1 MRTNYPLC
9 HLQPLEVDLRAPGQ
23 PLFRVPVDVLAAQ
36 AAYDALASIWHDL
49 EPHRSQVG
57 LMRRCHYKVYDAV
70 LDGRLF
76 DAQAIVAARMIARE
90 FHRTRPGLSQ
100 ALWTYA
106 AQAWKVRCLHF
117 DEPSWD
123 DLKALA
129 QKQPIPGA
137 AFVLDTSGS
146 DTKD

>member
-1 MRTNYPLC
+1 
-9 HLQPLEVDLRAPGQ
+9 
-23 PLFRVPVDVLAAQ
+23 
-36 AAYDALASIWHDL
+36 
-49 EPHRSQVG
+49 
-57 LMRRCHYKVYDAV
+57 MRRCHYKVYDAV

-100 ALWTYA
+100 AAWSYA
-106 AQAWKVRCLHF
+106 AQARKVRCLHF
-117 DEPSWD
+117 DEPTWD

-137 AFVLDTSGS
+137 LLWLDA
-146 DTKD
+146 DEENAED